1 MVGLI
6 WLTVSAGAVWSADER
21 PSPLLTRDSLF
32 TEVGFITG
40 FGYSTVTEGDYL
52 PIPVILHLGTDMK
65 RWFPSLAD
73 NRGVLTVF
81 LEPQVNPVF
90 GYDISM
96 EAGLGIG
103 LKYRYPLTDAL
114 SVYGLFS
121 TGFLFITGDT
131 VDQASGFNFSHAVG
145 VGINVN
151 VMPGGALDLGFRIR
165 HVSNADLRDP
175 NCGIDSY
182 IGTIGFMISY

>member
-6 WLTVSAGAVWSADER
+6 WLTVSAGVVWSADER

-73 NRGVLTVF
+73 NRGVLTIF

-103 LKYRYPLTDAL
+103 LK
-114 SVYGLFS
+114 
-121 TGFLFITGDT
+121 
-131 VDQASGFNFSHAVG
+131 
-145 VGINVN
+145 
-151 VMPGGALDLGFRIR
+151 
-165 HVSNADLRDP
+165 
-175 NCGIDSY
+175 
-182 IGTIGFMISY
+182 